1 MNEQNN
7 PDIRSREE
15 ESLINIRDIFI
26 LVIKKWYWFALSVA
40 VCLSIAVIHLMSTP
54 KVYQRTASVLVKD
67 YKTNPV
73 ESALFQEL
81 SLFDSKNNVN
91 NEVVIFKSFH
101 IMEEAVRRLK
111 LNISYTVKER
121 LRTNELYT
129 NTPVMFSFV
138 NAEETQG
145 ISLKCKLL
153 YDNEIA
159 IWDFKTI
166 DVDSREMIVVK
177 LNDTINSPVGKI
189 VASTTLWYDE
199 SWNGKEINV
208 YKSGI
213 KGTTNGFRG
222 AMSVDVESKITA
234 VINLSIRDVSIQRA
248 EDVIN
253 TVIDIYNQEAID
265 DKNQMAVSTENF
277 INERLIIIE
286 EELGVVDDKIKSYKS
301 EHMLTDIRSD
311 AQLALQESSESDHRS
326 IALQNQRS
334 MAVYIRNYLSDPSN
348 STELI
353 PSGTGVDEINIE
365 SQILNYNQSLLK
377 RNRLIENSSERNP
390 VVQELNNILNSTRQN
405 IMRAVDNL
413 IVNLDIQLRSA
424 QARTQRTRA
433 RISAVPQQQAEVT
446 SISRQQQIKEQL
458 YLYLL
463 NKREENAL
471 NKAITE
477 STARIIDSATGSSAP
492 VAPRSR
498 IIMLA
503 ALLIGLSIPAAIFY
517 ILMISDITVHNRKD
531 LTSALSSI
539 PFLGEIPF
547 KKIKS
552 KDKKK
557 ANGIVIRE
565 SGRDPVSE
573 AFRIIRTNMDF
584 MRIKQD
590 DIKVIMTTST
600 NVGSGKTFVSSNLA
614 VSLAMTGKKVILID
628 MDLRKG
634 TLGKRVTVKKDE
646 NGNSIGLTSYLSEKV
661 SDIDSLIIQDKSLP
675 DIDIIRSGPEPPN
688 PAELLLSPRLD
699 ELIKVL
705 RGTYDYIMID
715 NVPAA
720 IIADAMISNRVADL
734 TLYVVRAGKMDRRML
749 PFIGQYHKEG
759 KLKNMAL
766 ILNGTGIGLDYGYG
780 YTYNYN
786 YGYGYGNE
794 K

>member
-7 PDIRSREE
+7 LYVRSREE
-15 ESLINIRDIFI
+15 DSLLNLRDIII
-26 LVIKKWYWFALSVA
+26 LVFRKWYWFAFSVA
-40 VCLSIAVIHLMSTP
+40 ICLSIAVIYLMSTP
-54 KVYQRTASVLVKD
+54 KIYQRTASVLVRD
-67 YKTNPV
+67 FKTNPV

-81 SLFDSKNNVN
+81 SIFESKNNVN

-101 IMEEAVRRLK
+101 IMEEAVRRLN
-111 LNISYTVKER
+111 LNVSYTVKER

-129 NTPVMFSFV
+129 NTPVLFSFV
-138 NAEETQG
+138 NTEETQR

-159 IWDFKTI
+159 IWDFKTE
-166 DVDSREMIVVK
+166 DVDSREIVVVK
-177 LNDTINSPVGKI
+177 LNDTIDSPVGKI
-189 VASTTLWYDE
+189 VASTTLWYDD
-199 SWNGKEINV
+199 SWNGKVITVN
-208 YKSGI
+208 KSSI
-213 KGTTNGFRG
+213 KSTTNSFRS

-234 VINLSIRDVSIQRA
+234 VINLSIGDVSIQRA
-248 EDVIN
+248 EDLLN

-265 DKNQMAVSTENF
+265 DKNKMSVNTENF
-277 INERLIIIE
+277 INDRLIIIE

-301 EHMLTDIRSD
+301 EHLLTDIRSE
-311 AQLALQESSESDHRS
+311 AQLALQEGSESDSRS
-326 IALQNQRS
+326 VALQNQRS
-334 MAVYIRNYLSDPSN
+334 MAIYIRNYLSDPSN

-365 SQILNYNQSLLK
+365 GQILNYNQTLLK
-377 RNRLIENSSERNP
+377 RNRLIERSSERNP
-390 VVQELNNILNSTRQN
+390 VIQELNNNLNSIRQN
-405 IMRAVDNL
+405 ILRAVDNL

-471 NKAITE
+471 NKAISE
-477 STARIIDSATGSSAP
+477 STARIIDPAIGSSTP

-498 IIMLA
+498 IIILA
-503 ALLIGLSIPAAIFY
+503 AFLLGLSIPATVLY
-517 ILMISDITVHNRKD
+517 ILMISDITVHNRRD
-531 LTSALSSI
+531 LTSVLSSI
-539 PFLGEIPF
+539 PLLGEIPF
-547 KKIKS
+547 KKV

-584 MRIKQD
+584 MRIRQD

-634 TLGKRVTVKKDE
+634 TLGKRVALKKDE
-646 NGNSIGLTSYLSEKV
+646 NVDSVGLTSYLSKKV
-661 SDIDSLIIQDKSLP
+661 SDIHSLIIQDKSLP
-675 DIDIIRSGPEPPN
+675 NIDIIRSGPEPPN

-699 ELIKVL
+699 EIIKVL
-705 RGTYDYIMID
+705 RECYDYIMID
-715 NVPAA
+715 NVPAGMV
-720 IIADAMISNRVADL
+720 ADALISNRVADL
-734 TLYVVRAGKMDRRML
+734 TLYIVRAGKMDRRML
-749 PFIGQYHKEG
+749 PEIEQLYRDE

-766 ILNGTGIGLDYGYG
+766 ILNGIGISLGYSNG
-780 YTYNYN
+780 
-786 YGYGYGNE
+786 YGYGYGYGY
-794 K
+794 